1 MKVVKDWL
9 PTSKFPNTVSL
20 ILARARGHGTRS
32 ETRTETSSAQGTRP
46 AKGSY
51 ARCRRA
57 AIIRTCHVFLLVVG
71 HRPTPADPVS
81 PAVYVCRLHHREPS
95 FSPPLL
101 ISCRERATYHQRNH
115 RWLRVRTSSIQPV
128 PRRPRASS
136 ARTMQRLSSC
146 VHARIFHCGEY
157 ARCLNRLDLEWWAV
171 VYRSVSL
178 FLFFSACVVSRFTL
192 SVYVTGT
199 RRARRGMSL
208 PLSFPDGSSQ
218 IGERILLRSRIC
230 LFSESLFFDNH
241 TINIVIFLDFPS
253 RK

>member
-157 ARCLNRLDLEWWAV
+157 ARLPEPAGPWMVSGLSLCFSL
-171 VYRSVSL
+171 SL
-178 FLFFSACVVSRFTL
+178 FLCVCRFSFHAFCVCYWHEESQTRDVAAAVVSWWIE
-192 SVYVTGT
+192 SD
-199 RRARRGMSL
+199 RRENFITVSNM
-208 PLSFPDGSSQ
+208 F
-218 IGERILLRSRIC
+218 
-230 LFSESLFFDNH
+230 
-241 TINIVIFLDFPS
+241 V
-253 RK
+253 